1 MMNYWM
7 ATRIFVPVF
16 SIKISN
22 NRAEIIINYPSSSS
36 TIYCYELCCL
46 FEKQG
51 LQFTQM
57 GLQLYRLK

>member
-1 MMNYWM
+1 MINYWM
-7 ATRIFVPVF
+7 AIRIFVPVF

-22 NRAEIIINYPSSSS
+22 NRAEIIINY
-36 TIYCYELCCL
+36 IHLRLCCL